1 MSKINAELKNNSLY
15 NKLKKIRE
23 ETGAGVMRV
32 KNVLDEVKGDE
43 KKALE
48 ILKKEGFEKVAKRE
62 GRETKQ
68 GKVFA
73 YTHHNNKIVS
83 IVELFSETDFVARNE
98 LFENLG
104 KDIALQVAS
113 MGEKGIEKQEFIK
126 DPSKTITDLIK
137 EVIAKTGE
145 NIKLGRVVR
154 TELGK

>member
-1 MSKINAELKNNSLY
+1 MVNSDLIK
-15 NKLKKIRE
+15 KLRE

-62 GRETKQ
+62 GRETNQ

-73 YTHHNNKIVS
+73 YTHHTGKIAVL
-83 IVELFSETDFVARNE
+83 VELFSETDFVARNE
-98 LFENLG
+98 LFDNLG
-104 KDIALQVAS
+104 KAIALQVAS
-113 MGEKGIEKQEFIK
+113 MGDKDVESQEFIK
-126 DPSKTITDLIK
+126 DPSKTISDLIK
-137 EVIAKTGE
+137 ELIAKTGE

-154 TELGK
+154 VELGSQTN